1 MSVFCCKCGSFDL
14 VHMKGYNK
22 CSFCGNSINDRKYK
36 NFKNKKIFAFK
47 NDKTKSLKEYTKQNL
62 NEKIYPFLKTK
73 DSKHLVFY
81 CRSNFKTELVPLPN
95 KTKPL
100 PFPLPK

>member
-62 NEKIYPFLKTK
+62 NEKFIPFLKRRIPNILQKSNLLTP
-73 DSKHLVFY
+73 LYYVFHIQ
-81 CRSNFKTELVPLPN
+81 K
-95 KTKPL
+95 
-100 PFPLPK
+100 